1 MWNDTARGIIEI
13 VSDLI
18 RSEDRLGEDALTQGI
33 LNQTDGQAPDQLSGE
48 TEEVIINPEYVV
60 QFISNLRRSW

>member
-1 MWNDTARGIIEI
+1 MWNETAQGIIEM

-18 RSEDRLGEDALTQGI
+18 RSEERLKEDALTQGI
-33 LNQTDGQAPDQLSGE
+33 LNQTDGEAPDQLSGE

-60 QFISNLRRSW
+60 QFISNLRRAW